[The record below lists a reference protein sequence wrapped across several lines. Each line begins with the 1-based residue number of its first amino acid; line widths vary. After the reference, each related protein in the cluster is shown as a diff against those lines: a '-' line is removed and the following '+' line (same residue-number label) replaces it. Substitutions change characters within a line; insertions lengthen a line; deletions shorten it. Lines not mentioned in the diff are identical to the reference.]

1 MKYGA
6 CRSVYVGVMGEF
18 LVGKVEA
25 LFRYPVKSMQGERLS
40 SAQVGAMGLVGDRAF
55 AVREPQGRVLTAK
68 RTKELLGWSAAFGE
82 CADPGGRSPL
92 ITAPDGETFEAT
104 DDTASARLSERLGR
118 DVIVERAGSS
128 AEAFGE
134 LDADTIFAGI
144 PAAEVLEGKPRQLP
158 AGADRYG
165 LATGTFF
172 DSAHLHVLGTGTLD
186 HLGSLIGE
194 GADIDVR
201 RFRPNMLIRTD
212 DGVTGF
218 VEDAWM
224 GHRLRIGA
232 VEVSEIWPT
241 LRCVMTTVAQA
252 SVARDLRVLKTIV
265 REHDTDLGAFA
276 STSVPGEVHVG
287 DPVVLVT

>member
-1 MKYGA
+1 
-6 CRSVYVGVMGEF
+6 
-18 LVGKVEA
+18 
-25 LFRYPVKSMQGERLS
+25 MQGERLS
-40 SAQVGAMGLVGDRAF
+40 AAQVGPTGLVGDRTF

-68 RTKELLGWSAAFGE
+68 RTRELPGWSAPFGE
-82 CADPGGRSPL
+82 GADPGERSPR
-92 ITAPDGETFEAT
+92 ITAPDGETFDAA

-118 DVIVERAGSS
+118 EVIVERAGTS
-128 AEAFGE
+128 ADAFGE

-144 PAAEVLEGKPRQLP
+144 PAAQVLEGKPRQLP

-172 DSAHLHVLGTGTLD
+172 DSAHLHLLSTGTLD

-194 GADIDVR
+194 DADTNVR

-224 GHRLRIGA
+224 GTGCGSAR
-232 VEVSEIWPT
+232 S
-241 LRCVMTTVAQA
+241 RCRRFGRHCDA
-252 SVARDLRVLKTIV
+252 
-265 REHDTDLGAFA
+265 
-276 STSVPGEVHVG
+276 
-287 DPVVLVT
+287 

>member
-1 MKYGA
+1 M
-6 CRSVYVGVMGEF
+6 SEL
-18 LVGKVEA
+18 LVGTVEA
-25 LFRYPVKSMQGERLS
+25 LFRYPVKSMQGERLDA
-40 SAQVGAMGLVGDRAF
+40 AQVGPMGLVGDRAF

-68 RTKELLGWSAAFGE
+68 RTKELLGWSASFGE
-82 CADPGGRSPL
+82 GANPGDRSPL
-92 ITAPDGETFEAT
+92 ITAPDGETFDAT
-104 DDTASARLSERLGR
+104 DETASARLSEQLGR
-118 DVIVERAGSS
+118 DVIVERAGTSG
-128 AEAFGE
+128 EAFGE

-144 PAAEVLEGKPRQLP
+144 PADQVLEGKPRQLP

-172 DSAHLHVLGTGTLD
+172 DSAHLHLLATGTLE

-194 GADIDVR
+194 DADTNVR

-212 DGVTGF
+212 DGVTGLAEEGW

-232 VEVSEIWPT
+232 VEVSQIWPT

-252 SVARDLRVLKTIV
+252 GMARDLRVLKTIV

-276 STSVPGEVHVG
+276 TASVPGQVRVG
-287 DPVVLVT
+287 DPVVLIT